1 MAINSHAEL
10 RRLLDQIQSLDASD
24 VADIVGSAHYNAN
37 GRLDGIYSGSL
48 VAKASPSE
56 IAAFLGAAG
65 AYHPDYGGTINGDVV
80 GPNVYRPANPCAAR
94 NDNSSAN
101 AAEAARRVCALK
113 L

>member
-10 RRLLDQIQSLDASD
+10 RRLLDQIQSLDAAD

-37 GRLDGIYSGSL
+37 GHVDGMYAGPL

-65 AYHPDYGGTINGDVV
+65 AYHPDYGGAINGDRVV
-80 GPNVYRPANPCAAR
+80 PNAYPTGDPTNPCVSR
-94 NDNSSAN
+94 ND
-101 AAEAARRVCALK
+101 CFCWPG
-113 L
+113 

>member
-37 GRLDGIYSGSL
+37 GRLDGMYSGPL

-56 IAAFLGAAG
+56 IAGFLGAAG
-65 AYHPDYGGTINGDVV
+65 AHHPDYGGAIKGDVV
-80 GPNVYRPANPCAAR
+80 RQNAYPTDNATDPCVDR
-94 NDNSSAN
+94 NDWWCW
-101 AAEAARRVCALK
+101 EG
-113 L
+113 